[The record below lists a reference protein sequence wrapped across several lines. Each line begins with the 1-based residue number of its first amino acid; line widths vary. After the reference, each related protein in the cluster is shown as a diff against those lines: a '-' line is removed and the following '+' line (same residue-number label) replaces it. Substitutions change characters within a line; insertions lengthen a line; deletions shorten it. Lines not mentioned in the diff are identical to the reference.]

1 MQRMSLEDLVPRV
14 DSRALEAAL
23 EEANRLPSSPNKRA
37 DLIKVTSVLL
47 RSLLRKSPLRP
58 WRRALAVGVA
68 ELTCELNG
76 FALALTDLERT
87 TLLDEAD
94 RPVGDSRELER
105 WLAKRVRRLPP
116 AEAAQARV
124 RAGTALDR
132 PAANRPYLYVSTR
145 FSFAPGKLKRRL
157 AAVADDIRRVADEV
171 AASRREDLPLMSE
184 EEQDLADRPSG
195 FMAVDSPWREEEWC
209 ESQESCSVNR
219 GRLRRANVLVVLAP
233 EGGSQTTGTE
243 LDLVHPDVPVL
254 YLAVG
259 GHPRPFS
266 IKGNLGRRPTSSDRV
281 FEWHEVGPAVRE
293 FLETAWPQVE
303 ASWRRSELRELIYRP
318 LADTFDRRFN
328 RLDGGELMKRFNA
341 RGLQAELQEDFVDP
355 HALPLIGEE
364 VLEWALSEF
373 GIEID
378 ALPGHGATPTLSD
391 GQRDSLTVYQH
402 EYPVSPA
409 EVNGLR
415 SEAER
420 QLALGVL
427 RHSLSSPRE
436 WRKLHL
442 ELREGM

>member
-1 MQRMSLEDLVPRV
+1 MSLEDLVPRV
-14 DSRALEAAL
+14 DARALEAAL
-23 EEANRLPSSPNKRA
+23 EEANGLPLSSSRRA
-37 DLIKVTSVLL
+37 DLIRVTAVLL

-87 TLLDEAD
+87 ALLDEAD
-94 RPVGDSRELER
+94 HPVGDRQELER

-116 AEAAQARV
+116 SEAAQAQV
-124 RAGTALDR
+124 RAGLALGR
-132 PAANRPYLYVSTR
+132 PAAHRPSLYVSTR
-145 FSFAPGKLKRRL
+145 FSFAPGELKRRL
-157 AAVADDIRRVADEV
+157 AVVADDIRRVADEV
-171 AASRREDLPLMSE
+171 AAARRKDLPLTSE
-184 EEQDLADRPSG
+184 EEQEFAGRPSG
-195 FMAVDSPWREEEWC
+195 FMAVDSPWREEDWC
-209 ESQESCSVNR
+209 ESRESCRVNR

-254 YLAVG
+254 YLAVR

-293 FLETAWPQVE
+293 FLATVWPQVE
-303 ASWRRSELRELIYRP
+303 ASWHRSELRGLIYRP
-318 LADTFDRRFN
+318 LADAFGRRFQ
-328 RLDGGELMKRFNA
+328 RLGEAEVERRFDA
-341 RGLQAELQEDFVDP
+341 RGLQAELQEDLVNP
-355 HALPLIGEE
+355 HALPLVGEE
-364 VLEWALSEF
+364 VLEWARSEF
-373 GIEID
+373 EIEFNRQ
-378 ALPGHGATPTLSD
+378 PGQGATPTLSE
-391 GQRDSLTVYQH
+391 GQRDNLTLYQH
-402 EYPVSPA
+402 EYGVAPA

-415 SEAER
+415 KEAER

-427 RHSLSSPRE
+427 RYSLASPRE

-442 ELREGM
+442 ELRVGL